1 MMKAKMQMM
10 QQQQLPE
17 RLRGHGVSLT
27 DYRAAL
33 MVTAVSRFTDL
44 RTSQKLRVTRMVLD
58 AMHVCIPFATLFTE
72 EELARKVQ
80 DIRSHVHAKLDAM
93 ETRLSDDDCEAEVE
107 DGLNTLLNAP
117 QCNGFTGSRSTYDF
131 VSPGATPLDAND
143 VNCVNTLGFHVTYQ
157 LRQRYSLVLE
167 LAAEDLASAEPDA
180 IKSLSSLF
188 RADLVK
194 HHMQK
199 SGTDEDVEE
208 AFDSASTPLRLE

>member
-1 MMKAKMQMM
+1 MQM

-33 MVTAVSRFTDL
+33 MATGSQLSRFTDL

-72 EELARKVQ
+72 EELAGKVQ

-93 ETRLSDDDCEAEVE
+93 EARLSDDASEEEVK

-117 QCNGFTGSRSTYDF
+117 CNGFTGSRSTYDF
-131 VSPGATPLDAND
+131 VCPGAKLDAND
-143 VNCVNTLGFHVTYQ
+143 VYCANTLGFHVTYQ
-157 LRQRYSLVLE
+157 LRQRYRLVLE
-167 LAAEDLASAEPDA
+167 LAAEELASAEPDA

-208 AFDSASTPLRLE
+208 AFDSAMEWQ